1 MRFLEVENWLNVC
14 AVKYKKIVYSV
25 LQFGPDE
32 PPRLWDLVERKQELL
47 DEIVNFEEKSM
58 EIEKFK
64 QNLNQLE
71 KSLNSAKHQDKK
83 VLEVQFTKGSFKQ
96 TIPILGNK

>member
-14 AVKYKKIVYSV
+14 AIKYKKIVYSV

-32 PPRLWDLVERKQELL
+32 PPRLQDLVERKQELL
-47 DEIVNFEEKSM
+47 DEIVNFEEKSQ

-64 QNLNQLE
+64 QNLIQLE
-71 KSLNSAKHQDKK
+71 KAVYNQ
-83 VLEVQFTKGSFKQ
+83 KQ
-96 TIPILGNK
+96 VS